1 VQEILGCFQERLAYS
16 EEPMEDLSGEKEI
29 IMTHYFPSGSKNPFH
44 TRKLS
49 HNGITKYIK
58 ITGNKDIPRK
68 CSKCHQF
75 LSVDLFHLNG
85 TKNASGHC
93 YLISLCKACIKNRN
107 YERSQVL
114 KSSPPPPAKCECCS
128 QKTDKMTHDHVRG
141 TITLRGFL
149 CKMCNT
155 GMGNFGDNL
164 KGLLQAVVYLEK
176 DKSKIIKILEGIK

>member
-1 VQEILGCFQERLAYS
+1 MQEVLGCFQERLAYS
-16 EEPMEDLSGEKEI
+16 QKSMEDLAGEEEI
-29 IMTHYFPSGSKNPFH
+29 IMTNYFPSGSKNAFH

-58 ITGNKDIPRK
+58 ITGKKDALRK
-68 CSKCHQF
+68 CSSCYQF

-85 TKNASGHC
+85 TKNASGHH
-93 YLISLCKACIKNRN
+93 YLISRCKACIKNRN
-107 YERSQVL
+107 YERYQIL
-114 KSSPPPPAKCECCS
+114 KSAPPPPAKCECCG

-149 CKMCNT
+149 CKMCNI

-164 KGLLQAVVYLEK
+164 KGLLQAAVYLEK
-176 DKSKIIKILEGIK
+176 DKSKIIKKLNDLE

>member
-1 VQEILGCFQERLAYS
+1 MQKVLGCFQEWLAYS
-16 EEPMEDLSGEKEI
+16 EEPLEDLAGEKEI

-155 GMGNFGDNL
+155 GMGNLGDNL
-164 KGLLQAVVYLEK
+164 KGLLQAAVYLEK
-176 DKSKIIKILEGIK
+176 DKSKIIKKLNDLE